1 MNSVIYNQE
10 IFQTDSSIRNIN
22 TKNKRPLHRPIV
34 NLSYFQKCTFYAGK
48 KNSSFPPPVIIL
60 KKDRA
65 KFKAAVRKYVHRH
78 TFYFVDEFFMCEYDL

>member
-1 MNSVIYNQE
+1 
-10 IFQTDSSIRNIN
+10 
-22 TKNKRPLHRPIV
+22 
-34 NLSYFQKCTFYAGK
+34 
-48 KNSSFPPPVIIL
+48 VIIL